1 MLVLCYHN
9 GALGHTV
16 GALIDCCTK
25 EGRQEFPSFVPGRNL
40 HQHRSR
46 TGLYRIQ
53 HPDIDIAQEQRNGNT
68 VISSTSFSKNGRLL
82 IMLMGLLKYSGSE
95 PKFNNPVLY
104 NQHGLLF
111 GEQLEIL
118 SVTLKDKILSDHDW
132 YVNTDYQLDITHFW
146 DNTEAVEQF
155 LINCKL
161 TPVHDRVISF
171 CSKVAE
177 TNSKYVDTIEKCVTL
192 VQAVINNTQY
202 KVDLT
207 FYETAMCHMLLLCQ
221 TGKLHTDIKL
231 MQQLPTSSNDFIEI
245 FKD

>member
-25 EGRQEFPSFVPGRNL
+25 EGSQEFPSFVLNRNL
-40 HQHRSR
+40 HHYKSR
-46 TGLYRIQ
+46 TGLYRIR
-53 HPDIDIAQEQRNGNT
+53 HPNINIDQERRASNT
-68 VISSTSFSKNGRLL
+68 VISSTSFSKRGRLL
-82 IMLMGLLKYSGSE
+82 IILMGLLKHLGNE
-95 PKFNNPVLY
+95 PKFNNPVMY
-104 NQHGLLF
+104 NQHGLSF

-118 SVTLKDKILSDHDW
+118 SVTLKDKVLLDHDW
-132 YVNTDYQLDITHFW
+132 YVNTDYQLDITSFW
-146 DNTEAVEQF
+146 DNTKAVEQF

-161 TPVHDRVISF
+161 TPVPDLVMSF
-171 CSKVAE
+171 CNKVAE
-177 TNSKYVDTIEKCVTL
+177 TNSKYFNTIEKCVTL

-207 FYETAMCHMLLLCQ
+207 FYEAAMCHMLLLCH

-231 MQQLPTSSNDFIEI
+231 MHCLPTSSNDFIEI

>member
-25 EGRQEFPSFVPGRNL
+25 EGSQEFPSFVLNRNL
-40 HQHRSR
+40 HQHKSR

-53 HPDIDIAQEQRNGNT
+53 HPDIDIDQERRAGNT
-68 VISSTSFSKNGRLL
+68 VISSTSFSKRGRLL
-82 IMLMGLLKYSGSE
+82 IILMGLLKYLGNE
-95 PKFNNPVLY
+95 PKFNNPVVY
-104 NQHGLLF
+104 KQHGLSF

-118 SVTLKDKILSDHDW
+118 SVTLKDKVLSDHSWHVD
-132 YVNTDYQLDITHFW
+132 TDHQLDITDFW
-146 DNTEAVEQF
+146 SNPDAVEKF
-155 LINCKL
+155 LIDCNL
-161 TPVHDRVISF
+161 TPVRNLVVRF
-171 CSKVAE
+171 CDKVTE
-177 TNSKYVDTIEKCVTL
+177 TNAKYFNTIEKCVTL

-207 FYETAMCHMLLLCQ
+207 FYEAAMCHMLLLCH

-231 MQQLPTSSNDFIEI
+231 MHYLPTSSNDFIEI